1 MPSMSAAPSPPFRP
15 TDSSPIQP
23 TAEGGDPPPT
33 PFGDGA
39 RGGRPTAPLEPIGA
53 GERIVLMDVLR
64 GVALLGIFMVNMPI
78 FAMTLFVAFGD
89 SSLVT
94 APASDR
100 LGWWIVTA
108 GFQFKFI
115 SLFSMLFGAGFA
127 MQLMRAE
134 ARGHSGLGTYG
145 RRLAALF
152 AIGVVHAFLIWYG
165 DILVVYSIIGVILI
179 PFARVS
185 GRALVRL
192 GIGVLLF
199 SAALGAGTAAGQA
212 YMLSRMDP
220 PGVAGLAE
228 RNEELAIIDDRTA
241 AEEAMFGDETERDET
256 LLDDER
262 FDQMLESEV
271 PASAAGGEPRG
282 WQAIVAT
289 RGNPMEPLWPVA
301 ESAAFREGPFA
312 DAFIFRGVLWFYAV
326 ASGLFGWLWHVL
338 ALFLIG
344 AGLMKSGFF
353 GPDASARRAACAWL
367 VIPGLALEL
376 LGAWIVAHDQ
386 WSGSML
392 SSAVTG
398 AHGATAVILTF
409 GYVGLISIAVDAAPK
424 SALVTFIA
432 APGRMALTCYLS
444 ESIFA
449 TAIMY
454 WWGLGWF
461 GSVGRMEQIGLV
473 VAIWAVIAV
482 LANLWLSRFRIGP
495 VEWLWRLATYGRPP
509 AWR

>member
-1 MPSMSAAPSPPFRP
+1 MSTMSDVPPLPFPNSDPRLDQPSPAPPFAAEGAGPPAVTTRGEL
-15 TDSSPIQP
+15 SPI
-23 TAEGGDPPPT
+23 ASS
-33 PFGDGA
+33 
-39 RGGRPTAPLEPIGA
+39 
-53 GERIVLMDVLR
+53 ERIVLMDVLR

-78 FAMTLFVAFGD
+78 FAMTLFAAFGD

-94 APASDR
+94 APATDR

-134 ARGHSGLGTYG
+134 AKGRSGLGTYA

-152 AIGVVHAFLIWYG
+152 VIGCIHAFLIWYG
-165 DILVVYSIIGVILI
+165 DILVVYSVIGVALL

-185 GRALVRL
+185 GRTLIRL

-199 SAALGAGTAAGQA
+199 SALLGGATGAGQA
-212 YMLSRMDP
+212 YLLSISDP
-220 PGVAGLAE
+220 PGGGVGLTSSNPELAE
-228 RNEELAIIDDRTA
+228 IDDRTS
-241 AEEAMFGDETERDET
+241 AEDLRFGDVNERDEA

-262 FDQMLESEV
+262 FNRMLESEE
-271 PASAAGGEPRG
+271 PAWLDGTEPRG
-282 WQAIVAT
+282 WSAIVAA
-289 RGNPMEPLWPVA
+289 RGNPMDPRWPVA
-301 ESAAFREGPFA
+301 EAAAFREGPFL
-312 DAFIFRGVLWFYAV
+312 DALAFRAVLWFYAV
-326 ASGLFGWLWHVL
+326 ASGAFGWLWHVL

-344 AGLMKSGFF
+344 AGLMKTGFF
-353 GPDASARRAACAWL
+353 GPDAAARRAACAWL

-376 LGAWIVAHDQ
+376 LGAWIVASDG

-392 SSAVTG
+392 SAAVAG
-398 AHGATAVILTF
+398 AHGATAVVLTF
-409 GYVGLISIAVDAAPK
+409 GYIGLISIAVGAAPR
-424 SALVTFIA
+424 SAIVKFVA
-432 APGRMALTCYLS
+432 APGRMALTCYLG
-444 ESIFA
+444 ESVIA

-454 WWGLGWF
+454 WWGLAWF
-461 GSVGRMEQIGLV
+461 GSVGRMGQIGLV
-473 VAIWAVIAV
+473 LAIWLVIAV

-495 VEWLWRLATYGRPP
+495 VEWIWRWATYGKRP